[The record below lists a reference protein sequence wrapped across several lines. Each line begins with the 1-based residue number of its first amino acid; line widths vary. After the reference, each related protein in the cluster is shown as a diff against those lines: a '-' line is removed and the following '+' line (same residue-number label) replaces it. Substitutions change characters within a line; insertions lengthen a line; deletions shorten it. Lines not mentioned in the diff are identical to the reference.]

1 MQGHDR
7 ACGLWLQLANLPNGA
22 DDLLRELLARL
33 DQLGLR
39 ATSRAALLRLRL
51 PLPRQPLR
59 LGDLVAG
66 HTFGDGITSV

>member
-33 DQLGLR
+33 DQLGAEMER
-39 ATSRAALLRLRL
+39 DAVPAPRPTPRLVWTA
-51 PLPRQPLR
+51 P
-59 LGDLVAG
+59 
-66 HTFGDGITSV
+66 